1 MNEQQV
7 PPLTDEALKR
17 AAHVLKYHKLTA
29 LEENW
34 RSGRHR
40 LTIIATPDGGIL
52 VEGEVRPAAS
62 HNRCP
67 FGSPTPARPLGIQVR
82 TWSAREQ

>member
-7 PPLTDEALKR
+7 PPLTDEAVKR
-17 AAHVLKYHKLTA
+17 AAHVLKHHKLTA

-40 LTIIATPDGGIL
+40 LTTIATPDGSIL
-52 VEGEVRPAAS
+52 VQVKVRPAAS
-62 HNRCP
+62 HGRCP
-67 FGSPTPARPLGIQVR
+67 LGRPTPARPLGIQLP